1 MQVYKRKDGKSPYW
15 HYDLVNADGKRV
27 RLSTKRKNKR
37 EAEVIAQDAAR
48 LARDP
53 ASRGPKPIKIAAAV
67 EAYVKALVAANK
79 AWAREAPRLADR
91 TFGRGA
97 FGPEV
102 RAIDPE
108 LTIDSLNEALLGAL
122 RLKRMEA
129 GLSLQSIAHELKVLR
144 ASVILAGRNGFLVP
158 VLKWSVPV
166 PKGKTRWL
174 SPEEWS
180 RIYEALDPHRMVPR
194 RQSAKP
200 DAEPTPP
207 MAPRPRMVAEREQ
220 ARDLFVALT
229 LCGGRWGE
237 VSRMTVDQVKPE
249 GILLYGY
256 KTHRERV
263 VPCTPQVAEALE
275 RRRAVAAARGTV
287 YLFPGKVDQRPAA
300 SEKAAELRW
309 QTESGAIR
317 RAFERAGVNQPHLV
331 ERHGRATIHSLRH
344 TFASWLLQAG
354 LSLVEVQ
361 DLLGHENSEMTRR
374 YAHLAKGTT
383 VKAAAER
390 LSGVMAGVLA

>member
-1 MQVYKRKDGKSPYW
+1 
-15 HYDLVNADGKRV
+15 
-27 RLSTKRKNKR
+27 
-37 EAEVIAQDAAR
+37 
-48 LARDP
+48 
-53 ASRGPKPIKIAAAV
+53 
-67 EAYVKALVAANK
+67 
-79 AWAREAPRLADR
+79 
-91 TFGRGA
+91 
-97 FGPEV
+97 
-102 RAIDPE
+102 
-108 LTIDSLNEALLGAL
+108 
-122 RLKRMEA
+122 
-129 GLSLQSIAHELKVLR
+129 
-144 ASVILAGRNGFLVP
+144 
-158 VLKWSVPV
+158 
-166 PKGKTRWL
+166 
-174 SPEEWS
+174 
-180 RIYEALDPHRMVPR
+180 
-194 RQSAKP
+194 
-200 DAEPTPP
+200 
-207 MAPRPRMVAEREQ
+207 
-220 ARDLFVALT
+220 
-229 LCGGRWGE
+229 
-237 VSRMTVDQVKPE
+237 MTVDQVKPE

-287 YLFPGKVDQRPAA
+287 YSVPRQGGPASRHA